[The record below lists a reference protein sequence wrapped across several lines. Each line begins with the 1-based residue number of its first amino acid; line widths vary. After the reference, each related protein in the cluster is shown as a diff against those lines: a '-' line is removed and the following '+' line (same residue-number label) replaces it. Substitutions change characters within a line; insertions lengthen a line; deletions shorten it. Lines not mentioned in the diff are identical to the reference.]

1 MKKALKFLSG
11 AVICLSVVITALSCE
26 AEVEDYKWEGT
37 KLSVQNWPENVTR
50 IRLHP
55 DNSTGWLNLYDA
67 GFQMYDAYFTGKTV
81 LIIDYDRLSDEEYDE
96 YFGYG
101 IRSDSATPFKV
112 FINGVEAEN
121 EALAAT
127 TYLGW
132 DEVEV
137 NATTGEFRTSF
148 NITGV
153 KTLEVTFENAP
164 EKIKNKDIRLA
175 DETIYAYID
184 TSALEENFK
193 YIAVWDWDENTTLD
207 RLGRNGLYVIQKYTP
222 NFYISVYPKD
232 EYYISAGDF
241 ETDAGTDVS
250 SVQAGET
257 YYYVKFAF
265 TSSAPVYVD
274 AGTVI
279 SVTGGT
285 VTAYDV
291 SAFAGK
297 KMVFSENS
305 QGGLELTSAA
315 LEINETAGART
326 FALNID
332 GTDLTGTWKAGPL
345 GYDEYPCI
353 YLTEDEEGGRKFE
366 LWYYENGLNNTP
378 GPCWHFEETKSGP
391 RYFFVFK
398 EASE

>member
-1 MKKALKFLSG
+1 MKSSIKILAAVLFGAALLVS
-11 AVICLSVVITALSCE
+11 AVSCVTE
-26 AEVEDYKWEGT
+26 EEQSYEGT
-37 KLSVQNWPENVTR
+37 KLTVSSWPENVSR
-50 IRLHP
+50 VRLIP
-55 DNSTGWLNLYDA
+55 DSSKWRLFLEEAKTA
-67 GFQMYDAYFTGKTV
+67 MASEYFSGNAT

-121 EALAAT
+121 EAPAAT
-127 TYLGW
+127 DYIGG
-132 DEVEV
+132 EQVEV
-137 NATTGEFRTSF
+137 SATTGEFRTSF

-164 EKIKNKDIRLA
+164 EKIKNKDLRLA

-184 TSALEENFK
+184 TSALEQNFK
-193 YIAVWDWDENTTLD
+193 YIYVWDYDSNAQLD
-207 RLGRNGLYVIQKYTP
+207 RLGRNGLYVLNRYTP
-222 NFYISVYPKD
+222 NFYVSVYPKD

-250 SVQAGET
+250 SVLAGET
-257 YYYVKFAF
+257 NYYVKFEF
-265 TSSAPVYVD
+265 TSSAPYVD

-291 SAFAGK
+291 SAFTGK

-315 LEINETAGART
+315 LEINETAGERT
-326 FALNID
+326 FALTID
-332 GTDLTGTWKAGPL
+332 GSDYTGTWKAGPL

-378 GPCWHFEETKSGP
+378 GPCWHFEETKSGT

>member
-1 MKKALKFLSG
+1 MKNYLKILAS
-11 AVICLSVVITALSCE
+11 AVLCVSVVAFTASCVTE
-26 AEVEDYKWEGT
+26 EEQSYEVT
-37 KLSVQNWPENVTR
+37 KLTVSSCPENVSR
-50 IRLHP
+50 VRLIP
-55 DNSTGWLNLYDA
+55 DSSKWSLSLYEA
-67 GFQMYDAYFTGKTV
+67 KTSMASEYFSGNAT
-81 LIIDYDRLSDEEYDE
+81 LIIDYNRLSDEEYDE

-101 IRSDSATPFKV
+101 IRSDSASPFKV

-121 EALAAT
+121 EAPAAT
-127 TYLGW
+127 DYIGW

-184 TSALEENFK
+184 TSALEQNFK
-193 YIAVWDWDENTTLD
+193 NIAVWDYDENTTLD

-250 SVQAGET
+250 SGYAGET
-257 YYYVKFAF
+257 YYYVKFEF
-265 TSSAPVYVD
+265 TSSGSPYVD

-315 LEINETAGART
+315 LEINETAGERT
-326 FALNID
+326 FALTID
-332 GTDLTGTWKAGPL
+332 GSDYTGTWKAGPL

-353 YLTEDEEGGRKFE
+353 YLTEEGGRKFE

-378 GPCWHFEETKSGP
+378 GPCWHFEETKSGT